1 MNFFVHET
9 ADVKTKD
16 IGLNT
21 KIWQFCVIL
30 EEAKLGSDVNVCSH
44 TYIENKVVVGDRV
57 TIKSGVQLWDGVI
70 IEDDV
75 FIGPNV
81 SFSNDKFP
89 RSKNYQKQPMV
100 TIIKKGASI
109 SSGAVILPGITVG
122 ENAMVGA
129 GAVVTKS
136 VPANAI
142 VVGSPARISGYV
154 ESSSQVET
162 SVDSIITD
170 TDEIINLGVGNS
182 YLKKLKT
189 SIDLRGSLTV
199 GTLPKD
205 IPFTPK
211 RFFLVYDVPSK
222 ETRGEHAH
230 KKCDQFLICVKGSCS
245 VLVDDGRQRKEI
257 QLSNKDLGLYL
268 PSKTWGTQYKYSED
282 AVLLVFA
289 SDQYDPDDYIRDY
302 SSFLEFVGKS

>member
-16 IGLNT
+16 IGPNT

-44 TYIENKVVVGDRV
+44 TYIENEVVIGDRV

-89 RSKNYQKQPMV
+89 RSKNYQKKPIQ
-100 TIIKKGASI
+100 TIIKKGASV
-109 SSGAVILPGITVG
+109 SSGAVILPGITIG
-122 ENAMVGA
+122 ENSMVGA

-142 VVGSPARISGYV
+142 VVGNPARITGYI
-154 ESSSQVET
+154 ESATQGRISFE
-162 SVDSIITD
+162 SVAVS
-170 TDEIINLGVGNS
+170 TDENINLGVGKTF
-182 YLKKLKT
+182 LKKLKT
-189 SIDLRGSLTV
+189 SIDLRGTLTV
-199 GTLPKD
+199 GALAVD
-205 IPFTPK
+205 IPFIPN

-245 VLVDDGRQRKEI
+245 VLVDDGKQRKEI
-257 QLSNKDLGLYL
+257 QLNNKDLGLYL
-268 PSKTWGTQYKYSED
+268 PSKIWGTQYKYTED

-289 SDQYDPDDYIRDY
+289 SDEYDPDDYIRDY
-302 SSFLEFVGKS
+302 SSFLDFLKKS

>member
-16 IGLNT
+16 IGPNT

-44 TYIENKVVVGDRV
+44 TYIENEVVIGDRV

-89 RSKNYQKQPMV
+89 RSKNYQKKPIQ
-100 TIIKKGASI
+100 TIIKKGASV
-109 SSGAVILPGITVG
+109 SSGAVILPGITIG
-122 ENAMVGA
+122 ENSMVGA

-142 VVGSPARISGYV
+142 VVGNPARITGYIESATQGGISV
-154 ESSSQVET
+154 ESVAVS
-162 SVDSIITD
+162 
-170 TDEIINLGVGNS
+170 TDENINLGVGKTF
-182 YLKKLKT
+182 LKKLKT

-199 GTLPKD
+199 GALAVD
-205 IPFTPK
+205 IPFIPN

-245 VLVDDGRQRKEI
+245 VLVDDGKQRKEI
-257 QLSNKDLGLYL
+257 QLNNKDLGLYL
-268 PSKTWGTQYKYSED
+268 PSKIWGTQYKYTED

-289 SDQYDPDDYIRDY
+289 SDEYDPDDYIRDY
-302 SSFLEFVGKS
+302 SSFLDFLKKS